1 MAKVL
6 VTGGAGF
13 IGSHLV
19 RRLHAEGHTV
29 DVVDNMTNGYYE
41 NLEELKPRCLLPGF
55 VDILD
60 KQVADRPTGKL
71 YLFEDDFAS
80 PETLKRIATYGYDVV
95 FHLAAQPRVSYS
107 VENPVETTDEN
118 LLKSVRLLEACRSN
132 VKRVVVSSTCA
143 VYGDTEI
150 FPTPETAPRAPIS
163 PYALQ
168 KACLEDFGQMF
179 SNLYDLDVVSLRYF
193 NVFGPHQMGSSP
205 YSTVISAWCNAIAD
219 KRSLRFDGDGTQT
232 RDMVYVDNVVEA
244 NILAGFSDRKFRG
257 ECYNI
262 CTGVSTSNNE
272 ILEYLQAKFDDID
285 IKYAPK
291 RPGDVMKALGD
302 YTRAQRDFG
311 YSPVVSFTE
320 GLERTLMWWELV

>member
-19 RRLHAEGHTV
+19 KRLAYEGHVV
-29 DVVDNMTNGYYE
+29 DVVDNMTNGFYE

-55 VDILD
+55 VDLLD
-60 KQVADRPTGKL
+60 KQAERDPTRVF
-71 YLFEDDFAS
+71 LFEDDFAS
-80 PETLKRIATYGYDVV
+80 PEMIARIRVYRYDVV

-107 VENPVETTDEN
+107 VENPSETTDEN
-118 LLKSVRLLEACRSN
+118 LTKSVRLLEAC
-132 VKRVVVSSTCA
+132 KDATGRVVVSSTCA
-143 VYGDTEI
+143 VYGDAATL
-150 FPTPETAPRAPIS
+150 PTHEDVVRSPLS

-168 KACLEDFGQMF
+168 KACLEDFCKLFG
-179 SNLYDLDVVSLRYF
+179 SLYNQDTVCLRYF

-219 KRSLRFDGDGTQT
+219 KRTLRFDGDGTQS
-232 RDMVYVDNVVEA
+232 RDMCYVENVVDA

-262 CTGVSTSNNE
+262 SSGVSTTNNS
-272 ILEYLQAKFDDID
+272 ILNYLKGHFSDIEV
-285 IKYAPK
+285 KMAPK
-291 RPGDVMKALGD
+291 RQGDVMHALGD
-302 YTRAQRDFG
+302 YSRARDALG
-311 YSPVVSFTE
+311 YEPKVGFWE
-320 GLERTLMWWELV
+320 GLERTLAWWELS